1 MVDAADRNRIE
12 ESTKELNELMAME
25 ELKDVPFVVF
35 GNKIDM
41 KDAMS
46 EEELREQM
54 GLPFHNTWGKD
65 KNAPNAQNRKC
76 EVFMISV

>member
-1 MVDAADRNRIE
+1 MQ
-12 ESTKELNELMAME
+12 

-54 GLPFHNTWGKD
+54 NLPFHNTWGKD
-65 KNAPNAQNRKC
+65 KNNVNAGARKA
-76 EVFMISV
+76 EIFMISVQKRVGYADGFEWIQ